1 MSEFRK
7 SNNMS
12 MRSHYCGLVTEA
24 LVGQAVSLCGW
35 VNRRRDHGG
44 VIFIDLR
51 DREGQ
56 CQVVCD
62 PDRADMFKVAEDVRN
77 EFCVQ
82 IKGVV
87 RARPDGTTNDNM
99 KSGKIEV
106 LCHELIVLNA
116 SVTPPFQID
125 EENLSET
132 TRLTH
137 RVLDLRRPYMQ
148 HNLMLRYK
156 VAMEVRKYLDE
167 NGFVDIETPM
177 LTKSTPEGA
186 RDYLVPSRVHDG
198 QFFALPQSPQL
209 FKQLLMVAG
218 YDRYYQITKCFRDED
233 LRADRQPEFTQID
246 IETSFL
252 TEEEIRDMF
261 QGMIKRVFTKT
272 IGVDLGEFPVMTYQD
287 AMHRYGSD
295 KPDLRVKLQFT
306 EVTDVMGDVDFKV
319 FSGAANMKGGRVV
332 ALRVP
337 GGSVEGGGISRGEI
351 DAYTEFVKIYGAK
364 GLAYIRVNDLSKG
377 PGQDGPSRWPGLQSP
392 IVKNIHDAALQAV
405 LERTGAQNGDLIFFG
420 ADKEKIVNDAIG
432 ALRIKIG
439 HSEFGKKSG
448 LFEDRWAPLWVVDFP
463 MFEFDEENQR
473 YTAVHHPFTA
483 PKDGH
488 EDWMVAAPEKCIS
501 KGYDMVLNGWEMGGG
516 SVRIHRAD
524 VQQKVFDALK
534 ITPEEAQHKF
544 GFLLDA
550 LQYGAP
556 PHGGLAFG
564 LDRIVT
570 LMTGAESI
578 RDVIAFPKTQR
589 AQCLLTQ
596 APSPVDEKQLRE
608 LHIRLRNPDAV
619 QP

>member
-1 MSEFRK
+1 MA
-7 SNNMS
+7 

-24 LVGQAVSLCGW
+24 LNGQTVSLCGW

-51 DREGQ
+51 DREGYV
-56 CQVVCD
+56 QVVCD
-62 PDRADMFKVAEDVRN
+62 PDRPDMFKVAEDVRN

-82 IKGVV
+82 IKGLV
-87 RARPDGTTNDNM
+87 RPRPDGTNNDNL

-106 LCHELIVLNA
+106 LCHELTVLNA

-125 EENLSET
+125 DDNLSET

-148 HNLMLRYK
+148 NNLMLRYK
-156 VAMEVRKYLDE
+156 VSMEVRKYLDE

-198 QFFALPQSPQL
+198 HFFALPQSPQL

-218 YDRYYQITKCFRDED
+218 FDRYYQITKCFRDED

-252 TEEEIRDMF
+252 SEEEIRDMF
-261 QGMIKRVFTKT
+261 QGMIKRVFQKT
-272 IGVDLGEFPVMTYQD
+272 IGVDLGEFPVMSYQD
-287 AMHRYGSD
+287 AMHIYGSD
-295 KPDLRVKLQFT
+295 KPDLRVKLQFA
-306 EVTDVMGDVDFKV
+306 ELTDVMGDVDFKV
-319 FSGAANMKGGRVV
+319 FSGAANMNGGRVV

-337 GGSVEGGGISRGEI
+337 HGSVEGGGISRGEI

-377 PGQDGPSRWPGLQSP
+377 RDGLQSP
-392 IVKNIHDAALQAV
+392 IVKNIHDAALAAV
-405 LERTGAQNGDLIFFG
+405 LERTGAKDGDLIFFG
-420 ADKEKIVNDAIG
+420 ADKAKIVNDAIG
-432 ALRIKIG
+432 ALRNKIG
-439 HSEFGKKSG
+439 HSEFGKKNG
-448 LFEDRWAPLWVVDFP
+448 LFEDRWAPMWVVDFP
-463 MFEFDEENQR
+463 MFEYDDESQR

-488 EDWMVAAPEKCIS
+488 EDWMVTAPEKCIS

-534 ITPEEAQHKF
+534 ITPEEAQVKF

-596 APSPVDEKQLRE
+596 APSLVDEKQLRE
-608 LHIRLRNPDAV
+608 LHIRLRNLEAKTAAN
-619 QP
+619 